1 MHPINLVV
9 TSIPSTAIKLLS
21 VHMVIVASEAGI
33 DTVNLWVVGVKGGA
47 ALK

>member
-1 MHPINLVV
+1 MHPIKWVV

-33 DTVNLWVVGVKGGA
+33 DTVNLWALGVKGGA